1 MCSYAQDSYSNHRAR
16 YIYIDMKQWVV
27 TFDLMGPKV
36 HGFLD
41 GYLVA
46 GRRHEVQDMI

>member
-1 MCSYAQDSYSNHRAR
+1 MHRIATAITVPD
-16 YIYIDMKQWVV
+16 IYIDMKQWVV
-27 TFDLMGPKV
+27 TFGLMGPKV

-46 GRRHEVQDMI
+46 GRRHEMQDVV